1 LNGEIKN
8 QKKIVN
14 AWCMYD
20 WANSVY
26 SLVITSAIFP
36 VYFQSVT
43 TLKNDAGIVLNDKV
57 SFLGFVLTNSVLYS
71 YALSFSFL
79 LIALIS
85 PVLSSMADYS
95 GKKKSFMRFFCYLGS
110 AACLML
116 FFFTNDTITFGI
128 FMFILASIGY
138 SGSIVFYN
146 AFLPEIATE
155 DRFDRIS
162 AKGFSLGYS
171 GSILL
176 LIVSLA
182 MILYPGTFGI
192 SSTGLATRISFLL
205 VGLWWFGFSQY
216 TFHYL
221 PGNVYKKD
229 PKGSLLLNGFNELK
243 KILVDLK
250 KQDLLRK
257 FLLSF
262 FFYNMGVQTV
272 LYLATIF
279 GEKEL
284 NLSSELLIA
293 TILVLQLVAIAGS
306 FLFSFISG
314 KTGNIYALMISVF
327 IWIIVSVLAYFIT
340 TSTQFILLA
349 GLVGIVMGGIQSL
362 SRSTYAKLIPDDTTD
377 HASYF
382 SFFDVTE
389 KISIVLGTFV
399 YGLINQLTG
408 SMRMSSLALAVFFI
422 IGLIFLS
429 RIPSEKVYRIKVN

>member
-1 LNGEIKN
+1 
-8 QKKIVN
+8 
-14 AWCMYD
+14 MYD